1 MGKSKRPAPDSA
13 NPSVPVVD
21 SVAEVADAPQPSKK
35 AKKDKSELEDVP
47 LESLSPIAQPLAQH
61 KLAKRVLRT
70 VKKGSKA
77 RHIHRGVKEVVKSV
91 RKGEKGLIVLAAD
104 ISPMDILTHI
114 PLLAEESGCAYVWVT
129 SKELL
134 GLASSTKRPTSCVMI
149 VPQVKPPGPNSKA
162 AKVVI
167 DAEKQAEIDEYK
179 QAYTEVFAEVK
190 AMNDTV

>member
-1 MGKSKRPAPDSA
+1 MRA
-13 NPSVPVVD
+13 
-21 SVAEVADAPQPSKK
+21 
-35 AKKDKSELEDVP
+35 
-47 LESLSPIAQPLAQH
+47 
-61 KLAKRVLRT
+61 RT
-70 VKKGSKA
+70 A
-77 RHIHRGVKEVVKSV
+77 RQRAHSRS
-91 RKGEKGLIVLAAD
+91 LIVLAAD

-134 GLASSTKRPTSCVMI
+134 GLASSTKRPTSCVRLALLWRTLIAQVMI

-179 QAYTEVFAEVK
+179 QARRVVPTAVA
-190 AMNDTV
+190 DRCRRTRRSSRR